1 MNYSGTK
8 KFEIVNQSTTNIANF
23 RLTHFLSEECV
34 ESTNKVVTKPIFEKN
49 ESIMTN
55 FEAVNGKEDLWFV
68 QFDTPDGDNKMTKA
82 LKCNMRE
89 KGSDYRII
97 ITNSEL
103 IIEWNDNFS
112 TLHAKGTYVKPIREV
127 ME

>member
-1 MNYSGTK
+1 MNYSGIK
-8 KFEIVNQSTTNIANF
+8 KFEIINQSTCPISNF
-23 RLTHFLSEECV
+23 RLTHFMHEDCKEN
-34 ESTNKVVTKPIFEKN
+34 TNKVVTKSIFEKN
-49 ESIMTN
+49 ESITTN
-55 FEAVNGKEDLWFV
+55 FESIYGKEDCWFV
-68 QFDTPDGDNKMTKA
+68 QFATPDGDNKMTKA

-89 KGSDYRII
+89 KGTDYRII

-103 IIEWNDNFS
+103 IIEWNDDLA